1 MASDGEKER
10 NSAVPGTG
18 SLPAEPR
25 LPGRTVPAAIMLAQG
40 VLGGGGLLICALS
53 LPVQRF
59 ALGAFASL
67 VEVAFAVAILTTR
80 AEARKEAIRRFAIR
94 YVMVLAI
101 ATLIASSVG
110 GSSEVTA
117 LHIVWSF
124 ALLGVLLGEP
134 TKPRITLCTAV
145 LVVFDAL
152 FFVGIARHAY

>member
-10 NSAVPGTG
+10 NSAVP
-18 SLPAEPR
+18 SVPSEPQ
-25 LPGRTVPAAIMLAQG
+25 LPGRTVPAAILLAQG
-40 VLGGGGLLICALS
+40 LLGGGGLLICALRF
-53 LPVQRF
+53 PVQRF
-59 ALGAFASL
+59 ALGVFANL
-67 VEVAFAVAILTTR
+67 VEVGFAVAILTTR
-80 AEARKEAIRRFAIR
+80 AARKEAIRTFAIR

-101 ATLIASSVG
+101 ATLIASSIG

-134 TKPRITLCTAV
+134 TKPRITVCTAA

-152 FFVGIARHAY
+152 FFVGIARHSY